1 MDTKAKMTFV
11 QQYRMVTWKEVE
23 VCDCEL
29 GQLVKIIK
37 LSEINMQVGWFTSLT
52 YLINKKAGVLFML

>member
-1 MDTKAKMTFV
+1 M
-11 QQYRMVTWKEVE
+11 
-23 VCDCEL
+23 CDCEL